1 MAYIMINL
9 GITAAF
15 ITTLLWI
22 VNSLVVKKTSSS
34 LGNYRSSLII
44 ITIGIIPMI
53 AAAMIFGIGTIET
66 YQIAISA
73 AAGIFL
79 CLGFILIFK
88 SLETEQLT
96 NTVVLGEMQ
105 PAILTLF
112 GVFVLNNSLNMPEAA
127 SILLIFAGAFFVIT
141 HEGVK
146 INKKLIPALLGNI
159 SWTIYWILM
168 SIAISPSAF
177 AEQMAVSRFVGLSLL
192 LALFYFG
199 FAKIST
205 KKLSAPRLSASMS
218 YPIIL
223 LAIVAGLLDGTGD
236 TLFGFTMHLN
246 VIAAGAA
253 ITALVPV
260 FVSLFSF
267 ILYHDKL
274 TKPQLIG
281 FVVMVAG
288 ALSLAV
294 FY

>member
-22 VNSLVVKKTSSS
+22 ANGLAVKKTSSS

-44 ITIGIIPMI
+44 ITIGILPMI
-53 AAAMIFGIGTIET
+53 AAAIIFGIGAIET

-73 AAGIFL
+73 AAGVFL

-96 NTVVLGEMQ
+96 NTVALAEMQ

-112 GVFVLNNSLNMPEAA
+112 GVFVLNNHLNMAESA

-141 HEGVK
+141 HEGIS
-146 INKKLIPALLGNI
+146 INKKLIPALLGNV

-177 AEQMAVSRFVGLSLL
+177 AVQMATSRFVGILL
-192 LALFYFG
+192 LLVLFYFG

-205 KKLSAPRLSASMS
+205 KKHSAPRFSARMP
-218 YPIIL
+218 YLIII
-223 LAIVAGLLDGTGD
+223 LAIVSGLLDGAGD

-253 ITALVPV
+253 ITALSPV
-260 FVSLFSF
+260 LVSLCAF
-267 ILYHDKL
+267 IIYHDRL

-281 FVVMVAG
+281 FIVMVAG